1 MLKSTIQEGIIWCL
15 MPAHMSSYHTLGI
28 KILTII
34 IHNKFSSFRPRGSN
48 LKWKVNSLRLK
59 VNSFRF
65 KALKLKFKDS
75 RDNKLL
81 T

>member
-1 MLKSTIQEGIIWCL
+1 
-15 MPAHMSSYHTLGI
+15 MPAHMSSYRTLGI

-34 IHNKFSSFRPRGSN
+34 IHNRFNSFRPRDNN
-48 LKWKVNSLRLK
+48 LKFKVNSLRLK

-81 T
+81 A

>member
-1 MLKSTIQEGIIWCL
+1 
-15 MPAHMSSYHTLGI
+15 MPAHMSSCHTLGI

-34 IHNKFSSFRPRGSN
+34 IHNRFNSFRPRDNN
-48 LKWKVNSLRLK
+48 LKFKVNSLRLK